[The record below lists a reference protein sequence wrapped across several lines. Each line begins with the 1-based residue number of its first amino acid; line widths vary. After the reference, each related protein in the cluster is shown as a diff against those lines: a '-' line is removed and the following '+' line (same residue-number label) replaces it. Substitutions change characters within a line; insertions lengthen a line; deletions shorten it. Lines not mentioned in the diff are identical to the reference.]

1 MALPVPGC
9 MIHSEIFSRSLIA
22 PSLTLSRL
30 RGRVRE
36 GATAQVRCRVL
47 AKCEPHQRG
56 AVRRNAA
63 RNRAIDEFKLL
74 LVEFQ
79 SHDGL
84 IWHGRIPEAV
94 RQSRSASAANFAAD
108 IVSDLPPGMQR
119 SGSIE
124 WLNSR

>member
-1 MALPVPGC
+1 MGHTRISL
-9 MIHSEIFSRSLIA
+9 RSTRA
-22 PSLTLSRL
+22 TVFRRS
-30 RGRVRE
+30 
-36 GATAQVRCRVL
+36 TAQVRCRVL
-47 AKCEPHQRG
+47 AKGEPHQRG